1 MDRYHFHDTGK
12 SSPFTK
18 ESHIVNDTYFCMRKE
33 EIWQPF
39 CMESERKSPLF
50 TNGLYESFRVLLPT
64 SVISISM

>member
-18 ESHIVNDTYFCMRKE
+18 ESHIVNDTYFLYEKGGNLAA
-33 EIWQPF
+33 F